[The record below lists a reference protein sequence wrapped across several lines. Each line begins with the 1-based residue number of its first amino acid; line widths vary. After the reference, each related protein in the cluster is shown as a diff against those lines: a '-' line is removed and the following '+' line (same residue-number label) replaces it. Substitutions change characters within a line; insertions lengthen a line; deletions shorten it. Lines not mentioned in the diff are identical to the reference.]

1 LFIKVVHQPCVDA
14 IGVLFKIVNIDGLPI
29 TARTVAGATSGF
41 QQLDGCRADQADGN
55 GTFEECP
62 AGHTA
67 SADFRDDFVDDFTL
81 FKDHMRFSFGQSAN
95 EYGSKA
101 L

>member
-1 LFIKVVHQPCVDA
+1 MLIKVVHQPCVDA
-14 IGVLFKIVNIDGLPI
+14 IGVTLKIVDVDGLPI
-29 TARTVAGATSGF
+29 TAGTVAGATAGF
-41 QQLDGCRADQADGN
+41 QQRDGCRAAQADGN

-81 FKDHMRFSFGQSAN
+81 FKDHMRFSFGQTAN
-95 EYGSKA
+95 EYRSKA